1 MITLFTSF
9 LFVCLFTIDFHKM
22 WNLKMHRASKPD
34 CFNRT
39 CKWVFKNH
47 YKAWFKSKLFWVER
61 VASIINDQKN
71 LINMKLVWNFC
82 WSSDKKL
89 FESFFKI
96 NNLKVWKFG
105 QIFVQNLAWKWNC
118 KIQKLKIER
127 EYLIFILFYSFAP
140 NYFEILAFFC
150 TFELRRP

>member
-1 MITLFTSF
+1 MHSVFGKVNYGGLKHNSLYFGQVLPYGGWQS
-9 LFVCLFTIDFHKM
+9 LIDFGNNC
-22 WNLKMHRASKPD
+22 NLKMHRTSKLD
-34 CFNRT
+34 YFNRT
-39 CKWVFKNH
+39 CKWVLKNH
-47 YKAWFKSKLFWVER
+47 YKTWFKSKLFWVEQ
-61 VASIINDQKN
+61 VTSIINDQKN

-96 NNLKVWKFG
+96 NNLKLWKFG

-127 EYLIFILFYSFAP
+127 EYLIFILFY
-140 NYFEILAFFC
+140 
-150 TFELRRP
+150 